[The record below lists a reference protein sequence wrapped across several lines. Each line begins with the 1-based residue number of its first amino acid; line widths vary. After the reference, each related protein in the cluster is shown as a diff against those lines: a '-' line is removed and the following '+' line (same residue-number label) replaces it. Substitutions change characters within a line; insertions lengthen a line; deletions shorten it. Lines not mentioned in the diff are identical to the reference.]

1 MYSINPTQTKA
12 WKALLEHCKD
22 IEKIHLRDWMKD
34 DNRFSTMH
42 VKIKSV
48 LLFDFSKHRINE
60 KTVKLLEDL
69 FNECKVQS
77 SLEDQLSGGKI
88 NVTEDRSVLHSV
100 LRDPDI
106 EPLIIEGQD
115 VREISKIES
124 QRMYEFAEKVRNGSI
139 HGYTG
144 KKFKNIVNI
153 GIGGSDL
160 GPKMAVNALKP
171 YSKKGLKFYFVSN
184 IDGSDLNE
192 CLLQVDPQE
201 TLFIVASK
209 TFTTQETMTNAEVAK
224 KWMIQNMGDVDSI
237 KKHFIAIST
246 NHENVSKFG
255 IKKENIFRFWDWV
268 GGRYSIWST
277 IGMALCISIGSD
289 NFKKFLNGA
298 NLVDKHTREKPFKE
312 NIPQIMAALGIW
324 YRNFLN
330 ATTYAVLPY
339 DQNLDRFPAYLQQ
352 ADMES
357 NGKSMDR
364 DGNHVNYSTGPIIWG
379 EPGTNGQHA
388 FYQLIHQGTELIP
401 TDFIASIFT
410 KHPYKDNHEKLLS
423 NFLAQT
429 KALALGRTNA
439 DSPFRKFEGN
449 QPSSSLIFN
458 KMNPFSL
465 GALISLYEHKIFYQ
479 GVIWNIF
486 SYDQWGVE
494 LGKEMAKTILPEI
507 QGAGIDETHDP
518 STKGLL
524 NHIRDLSSRADNN

>member
-1 MYSINPTQTKA
+1 MYSINPTKTKA
-12 WKALLEHCKD
+12 WKALLEHRKD

-115 VREISKIES
+115 VREISKIET
-124 QRMYEFAEKVRNGSI
+124 QRMYKFAEKVRNGSI

-255 IKKENIFRFWDWV
+255 IKKENIFRF
-268 GGRYSIWST
+268 
-277 IGMALCISIGSD
+277 
-289 NFKKFLNGA
+289 
-298 NLVDKHTREKPFKE
+298 
-312 NIPQIMAALGIW
+312 
-324 YRNFLN
+324 
-330 ATTYAVLPY
+330 
-339 DQNLDRFPAYLQQ
+339 
-352 ADMES
+352 
-357 NGKSMDR
+357 
-364 DGNHVNYSTGPIIWG
+364 
-379 EPGTNGQHA
+379 
-388 FYQLIHQGTELIP
+388 
-401 TDFIASIFT
+401 
-410 KHPYKDNHEKLLS
+410 
-423 NFLAQT
+423 
-429 KALALGRTNA
+429 
-439 DSPFRKFEGN
+439 
-449 QPSSSLIFN
+449 
-458 KMNPFSL
+458 
-465 GALISLYEHKIFYQ
+465 
-479 GVIWNIF
+479 
-486 SYDQWGVE
+486 
-494 LGKEMAKTILPEI
+494 
-507 QGAGIDETHDP
+507 
-518 STKGLL
+518 
-524 NHIRDLSSRADNN
+524 